1 MIDLRSLALEQ
12 LIQRCHTTTV
22 QYLRTHDAGGDSS
35 YCLELFRRALQ
46 DHDES
51 AWAFIYTTYSTE
63 EFLGEHYIL
72 KWVRS
77 WLHGRHGAMIRSAF
91 TEEEIVHEVW
101 LRFANSDAA
110 RAFSFETMSQLM
122 SYLRRLINNFM
133 MDVARRRAPHFIESS
148 TDEEAAHLEQVIR
161 AVPDRSNDFDSIIS
175 EGESMEEMLREKG
188 YQIGKSSIH
197 RYGQKIERRFAA
209 IKASTEAARMLTEGA
224 SDDQDARSEAVIAL
238 VQTELFESIINLQ
251 EAGDEDID
259 PADRIGL
266 LSSAAKNIATL
277 ARASVNQKKF
287 RLEEQ
292 ARIEREAREKLIAEQ
307 EEKLQELRGAD
318 GMSEQME
325 ARIRRILLG
334 KE

>member
-1 MIDLRSLALEQ
+1 MPRRSSIDGLPEE
-12 LIQRCHTTTV
+12 V
-22 QYLRTHDAGGDSS
+22 
-35 YCLELFRRALQ
+35 RRWLGQALQ
-46 DHDES
+46 E
-51 AWAFIYTTYSTE
+51 
-63 EFLGEHYIL
+63 
-72 KWVRS
+72 
-77 WLHGRHGAMIRSAF
+77 
-91 TEEEIVHEVW
+91 
-101 LRFANSDAA
+101 
-110 RAFSFETMSQLM
+110 
-122 SYLRRLINNFM
+122 NNFSGYQ
-133 MDVARRRAPHFIESS
+133 A
-148 TDEEAAHLEQVIR
+148 L
-161 AVPDRSNDFDSIIS
+161 
-175 EGESMEEMLREKG
+175 EEMLRERG
-188 YQIGKSSIH
+188 YSISKSAIH

-251 EAGDEDID
+251 EAGDEDVD

-292 ARIEREAREKLIAEQ
+292 ARIEREAREKLLAEQ

-325 ARIRRILLG
+325 SRIRRILLG
-334 KE
+334 KA